1 MIQEKNNYWMFIEPT
16 TYCCN
21 NGGSWFLYN
30 TMNGAHYSSK
40 EKEVIEVLVEIYNR
54 KNLGAALIRGK
65 AIQENSA
72 LFRFVD
78 EIQKKQLGG
87 ISSVADTKNKPIR
100 LLPLLNLQKDIDKLK
115 LNEINSIGKDVA
127 KYLLELNLY
136 LNNSCKQECS
146 LCKVYDKQHTCCFAN
161 SYNNDYF
168 TPQQLNRIVSQI
180 APTNI
185 STLNVLGGDI
195 LLHPEIE
202 QIATILQKV
211 KSICQIWM
219 NYKNVSNTPLFEG
232 FAHTITI
239 TFPVDVGHLHDV
251 IKNLKSLDTRYIFF
265 ITSEDEYEKAISI
278 VEVYPEIRYTI
289 MPIFDGNNLIFFQQ
303 NIFVNEDDILENIVS
318 LRKIFAHQKMNTN
331 FFGSLTLLPNGDAK
345 ANMNCNVIG
354 NINEKTLLEL
364 VHAELLG
371 NTSWRQIRNSEPC
384 TQCNL
389 QHLCPSPS
397 NLEIAMERPN
407 LCNKQIF

>member
-1 MIQEKNNYWMFIEPT
+1 MIQKKNNYWIFIDPT
-16 TYCCN
+16 TYGCS

-30 TMNGAHYSSK
+30 TMNGAHYSSNK
-40 EKEVIEVLVEIYNR
+40 KEVIEVLAEIYNR
-54 KNLGAALIRGK
+54 KNLGVALVSGKVIREK
-65 AIQENSA
+65 SS
-72 LFRFVD
+72 LLKFVD
-78 EIQKKQLGG
+78 EIHKKQLGG
-87 ISSVADTKNKPIR
+87 ILCVTDTKNKPIR

-136 LNNSCKQECS
+136 LNNTCKQSCS
-146 LCKVYDKQHTCCFAN
+146 LCEVYYKQHTCCFAN
-161 SYNNDYF
+161 SHNEFYF
-168 TPQQLNRIVSQI
+168 SPQQLNHVVNQVAS
-180 APTNI
+180 TNI
-185 STLNVLGGDI
+185 NTLNILGGDI

-219 NYKNVSNTPLFEG
+219 NYKNISNPSLFEG

-239 TFPVDVGHLHDV
+239 TFPVDEGYIHEA
-251 IKNLKSLDTRYIFF
+251 IKNLKSLETHYLFF

-278 VEVYPEIRYTI
+278 VEGYPEIKYTI
-289 MPIFDGNNLIFFQQ
+289 LPIFDGNNLTFFQQ
-303 NIFVNEDDILENIVS
+303 SIFVNEDDILENIIP

-331 FFGSLTLLPNGDAK
+331 FFGSLTLLPNGDTK
-345 ANMNCNVIG
+345 ANINCKVIG
-354 NINEKTLLEL
+354 NVNEKTLLEL
-364 VHAELLG
+364 VHAELLE

-389 QHLCPSPS
+389 HHLCPSPS
-397 NLEIAMERPN
+397 NLEIVMGLPN
-407 LCNKQIF
+407 LCNK